1 MDCSAPGSS
10 VCGISQAG
18 IVEWVAISF
27 SRESPAAL
35 FKTQIAQAT
44 TRVFNL
50 GESGFASVNGSQVML
65 LLWVWRP
72 DLENLKRKEEEDK
85 EGERNLSGSQLWAR
99 SGT

>member
-1 MDCSAPGSS
+1 M
-10 VCGISQAG
+10 
-18 IVEWVAISF
+18 
-27 SRESPAAL
+27 
-35 FKTQIAQAT
+35 
-44 TRVFNL
+44 
-50 GESGFASVNGSQVML
+50 NGSQVML